1 MIPIIP
7 SHTKSTHPFE
17 QTKEKVE
24 LPATPSPSDK
34 EEGN

>member
-7 SHTKSTHPFE
+7 SHTKSTNPFE

-34 EEGN
+34 EEGS